1 MNENTA
7 STLALSAISFIV
19 ANDVLR
25 DRFLA
30 MTGLDGNELKERL
43 AEEDFLAS
51 VLEFLISHEPDLID
65 FAESIEEKPELIVR
79 AWRQLGGGAGQ
90 EW

>member
-7 STLALSAISFIV
+7 TTLALSAISFIV

-30 MTGLDGNELKERL
+30 MTGLDGNELRERL
-43 AEEDFLAS
+43 AEKDFLAS
-51 VLEFLISHEPDLID
+51 VLEFLVSHEPDLIE
-65 FAESIEEKPELIVR
+65 FSETVEEKPEQIVL
-79 AWRQLGGGAGQ
+79 AWRKLGGGEGQ